1 MSAGRIKVS
10 AMPDAGDPKWDDLLH
25 LVQGGSNTKMTLEKL
40 INYLAIS
47 GHPHVWVTEL
57 KPEDDLGVD
66 GDLCYATNP
75 YPKSPGPWFY
85 GPKDMR
91 NHPDRPWGEGV
102 PLNQGPPGEGRIDD
116 VFYESRQ
123 KLRGDYTPERGYNT
137 MSAGPTDLNG
147 YNVTL
152 EGDQQWTVVGDED
165 LDPHVL
171 RDLEDVQI
179 GSDLTDRDGLLW
191 HEESKVWKSG
201 PAPRGLKGD
210 KGDPGEPGVGIQF
223 KDSVDNVDDL
233 PGWPDSYS
241 GEVGDAYQVISVGEM
256 YVWVEHEEWISL
268 GKIQGPKGEKGD
280 KGDPGSDGADS
291 TVPGPDGPQGEDGKS
306 AYEIAVDK
314 GFVGTEEEWLAS
326 LKGEPGEDGADGSD
340 GVDGKDGAEFVVG
353 MIMMTAE
360 NNMTNL
366 NSRGWYLCDGPTGN
380 ASGHKYKAMVP
391 DLRDKFVMGSSTSS
405 SLQQGGSAQSGST
418 VLTAAQMPSHTHTGS
433 TSTEGSHRHGPSTDF
448 KNAREAK
455 GSKFNTDQTAPDS
468 NWVAHTFGTSAFRT
482 DYSGNHSHAMSLN
495 NTGGG
500 EGHTHTIDPLHIKLC
515 YIIYLGS

>member
-25 LVQGGSNTKMTLEKL
+25 LVQGGSNTKMTLERL

-47 GHPHVWVTEL
+47 GHPHVWVTEF
-57 KPEDDLGVD
+57 KPENDLGVD

-75 YPKSPGPWFY
+75 YPSAPGPWFY

-102 PLNQGPPGEGRIDD
+102 PLNQGPPGVGRIDD

-123 KLRGDYTPERGYNT
+123 KLRQDYAPERGYNT

-152 EGDQQWTVVGDED
+152 DGDQQWTVVGDED

-191 HEESKVWKSG
+191 HEEAKVWKSG

-210 KGDPGEPGVGIQF
+210 KGDPGAPGIGIQF

-233 PGWPDSYS
+233 PGWPDKYD
-241 GEVGDAYQVISVGEM
+241 GEIGDAYQVVGVGEM
-256 YVWVEHEEWISL
+256 YVWVEHEEWVSL
-268 GKIQGPKGEKGD
+268 GEVQGPQGETGD
-280 KGDPGSDGADS
+280 KGDTGSDGADS
-291 TVPGPDGPQGEDGKS
+291 TVPGPEGPQGADGKS
-306 AYEIAVDK
+306 AYQIAVDK
-314 GFVGTEEEWLAS
+314 GFVGTEEQWLAS
-326 LKGEPGEDGADGSD
+326 LKGES
-340 GVDGKDGAEFVVG
+340 GKDADFHIG

-366 NSRGWYLCDGPTGN
+366 NSKGWYLCDGPAGN
-380 ASGHKYKAMVP
+380 ASGHRYKAMVP
-391 DLRDKFVMGSSTSS
+391 DLRDKFVMGCDTSG
-405 SLQQGGSAQSGST
+405 SLQQGGSAQSSST
-418 VLTAAQMPSHTHTGS
+418 VLTVNQIPSHTHTGS
-433 TSTEGSHRHGPSTDF
+433 TNTEGSHRHGPSTDF

-455 GSKFNTDQTAPDS
+455 GSQYNTSTGAPDS
-468 NWVAHTFGTSAFRT
+468 NWVAHTFGTSAFKT
-482 DYSGNHSHAMSLN
+482 DYSGNHSHSITMNA
-495 NTGGG
+495 TGGG
-500 EGHTHTIDPLHIKLC
+500 EGHTHTVDPLHVKLC

>member
-57 KPEDDLGVD
+57 KPANDLGVD

-75 YPKSPGPWFY
+75 YPSAPGPWFY

-123 KLRGDYTPERGYNT
+123 KLRDDYTPERGYNT

-165 LDPHVL
+165 LGPFVL
-171 RDLEDVQI
+171 RDMEDVQI

-191 HEESKVWKSG
+191 HEEAKVWKSG

-210 KGDPGEPGVGIQF
+210 KGDTGEPGIGIQF

-233 PGWPDSYS
+233 PGWPDKYT

-256 YVWVEHEEWISL
+256 YVWVEHKEWISL
-268 GKIQGPKGEKGD
+268 GKIQGPQGPQGPQ
-280 KGDPGSDGADS
+280 GDPGSDGADS
-291 TVPGPDGPQGEDGKS
+291 TVPGPQG
-306 AYEIAVDK
+306 DK
-314 GFVGTEEEWLAS
+314 GDKGD
-326 LKGEPGEDGADGSD
+326 KGEPGTNGEDGVDGND
-340 GVDGKDGAEFVVG
+340 GVDGKSADFIVG

-366 NSRGWYLCDGPTGN
+366 NPKGWYLCDGPSGN
-380 ASGHKYKAMVP
+380 ASGHRYKAMVP
-391 DLRDKFVMGSSTSS
+391 DLRDKFVMGSSTGNSMK
-405 SLQQGGSAQSGST
+405 QGGSAQSGST
-418 VLTAAQMPSHTHTGS
+418 TLTANQMPSHTHTGS
-433 TSTEGSHRHGPSTDF
+433 TDSKSHRHGPQATETGGYP
-448 KNAREAK
+448 KNVRQSIA
-455 GSKFNTDQTAPDS
+455 SKYNDYSSQDS
-468 NWVAHTFGTSAFRT
+468 NWTAQTFGKSAWHT
-482 DYSGNHSHAMSLN
+482 DYQAHSHTVTMNA
-495 NTGGG
+495 TGGSQ
-500 EGHTHTIDPLHIKLC
+500 GHSHTVDPLHIKLC